1 MAAALSFIW
10 PGLGQ
15 LAAGRRRE
23 AALLAAPPLLVL
35 LFVTARLVGRLD
47 LAAVTMLDPAFAG
60 FLVIAV
66 VALGGWR
73 IVAVV
78 DAWRQALKAPP
89 TRRAQGVLA
98 GLLVAILLS
107 HALVGYYA
115 WAFFDAGSRIFTGSS
130 EPQPTPTPPPA
141 APTSTPDP
149 SATPAPPTAPPPP
162 TPPPSDRISILL
174 TGVDSGHDRNHALTD
189 TMLVISVSPSKG
201 TVAMISFPRDIAQF
215 PLYLGG
221 TYNDKLNSLQTAARN
236 TPAKYPDGP
245 SLTLA
250 KELEFLL
257 GIPIQYTAAIN
268 LVGFERM
275 VNLVGGVDVV
285 VQRQI
290 TDPSYDWFD
299 GTFGFFLSA
308 GKHHLDG
315 RTALAFVRSRMGA
328 GDNDFTR
335 ARRQQQLIVALKDKM
350 TNPGILAKLPQLLDA
365 ASRTVTTNV
374 PPDKARDYIELAG
387 SIDEAN
393 ISRYVL
399 GPPYAVHPPTNTT
412 GGTYIL
418 RLDLHKVAVLSVDLF
433 GTDSRYYGTLTSRP
447 RSP

>member
-1 MAAALSFIW
+1 MAAFLSFLW

-23 AALLAAPPLLVL
+23 AAILGIPPILLLVYL
-35 LFVTARLVGRLD
+35 AARLVGRLD
-47 LAAVTMLDPAFAG
+47 VAAVTMLDPAFSG
-60 FLVIAV
+60 FMFFAV
-66 VALGGWR
+66 VAMAGWR
-73 IVAVV
+73 GIAVI
-78 DAWRQALKAPP
+78 DAWRREVTVPAPL
-89 TRRAQGVLA
+89 RAKQVLA
-98 GLLVAILLS
+98 ALLVAILLS

-115 WAFFDAGSRIFTGSS
+115 WAFYDAGSRIFAVN
-130 EPQPTPTPPPA
+130 EP
-141 APTSTPDP
+141 
-149 SATPAPPTAPPPP
+149 TPAPPTPTPTPDPLATPGPPTPTPAP

-201 TVAMISFPRDIAQF
+201 TVAMISFPRDIARF

-236 TPAKYPDGP
+236 NPVKYPDGP
-245 SLTLA
+245 SMTLA

-257 GIPIQYTAAIN
+257 GIPIQYTASIN
-268 LVGFERM
+268 LEGFEKM
-275 VNLVGGVDVV
+275 VNLVGGVDIV
-285 VQRQI
+285 VQRGI
-290 TDPSYDWFD
+290 ADPSYDWFN
-299 GTFGFFLSA
+299 GTYGFFLSA

-315 RTALAFVRSRMGA
+315 KTALAFVRSRMGA

-335 ARRQQQLIVALKDKM
+335 ARRQQQLIVALKDEL
-350 TNPGILAKLPQLLDA
+350 TDPGVIAKLPQLLDV

-374 PPDKARDYIELAG
+374 PPDKARDYMELAG
-387 SIDEAN
+387 TIDEAN

-412 GGTYIL
+412 GGIYIL
-418 RLDLHKVAVLSVDLF
+418 SLDLTKVAVLSVDLF
-433 GTDSRYYGTLTSRP
+433 GTDSRYFGALP
-447 RSP
+447 SPSP